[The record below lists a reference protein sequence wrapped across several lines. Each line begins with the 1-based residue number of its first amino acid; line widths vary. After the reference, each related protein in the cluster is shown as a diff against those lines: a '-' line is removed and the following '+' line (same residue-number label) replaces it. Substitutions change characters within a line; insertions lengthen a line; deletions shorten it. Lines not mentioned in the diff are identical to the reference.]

1 MITNKADMNDKL
13 KYENIELKKEVK
25 RLKEEATSID
35 EGWYRFHKEE
45 IAFYNKEWYRFH
57 MERKRELE
65 KFLTPKRAD
74 EIFTLK
80 RDNALDTL

>member
-1 MITNKADMNDKL
+1 MSTIKDANDRL
-13 KYENIELKKEVK
+13 KSENVELKREVK
-25 RLKEEATSID
+25 RLKKERVMIVNYITSQEEESQKRISECD
-35 EGWYRFHKEE
+35 
-45 IAFYNKEWYRFH
+45 KEWYRFH

-65 KFLTPKRAD
+65 KFLTAD